1 MNRVWT
7 YIISKKLNESEL
19 NDLLKTGKTFV
30 SGWTAHENKL
40 SADFEIFKE
49 RIVVVKVNE
58 DIANAS
64 GCSID
69 KLTRF
74 IKDSEIKFG
83 VELLNRFLVAY
94 RNGDHIE
101 VVHTS
106 QLRDLLAQR
115 LISEN
120 TIIYNTAVASENE
133 LANWEQALK
142 NSWLN
147 KYLAQV

>member
-1 MNRVWT
+1 MA
-7 YIISKKLNESEL
+7 
-19 NDLLKTGKTFV
+19 GKSFV

-49 RIVVVKVNE
+49 RVVVVKVNE

-74 IKDSEIKFG
+74 IKDTEIKFG

-94 RNGDHIE
+94 QNSDHIE

-106 QLRDLLAQR
+106 KLKDLLAQQ
-115 LISEN
+115 LITEN
-120 TIIYNTAVASENE
+120 TVIYNTAVASENE

-142 NSWLN
+142 NTWLN